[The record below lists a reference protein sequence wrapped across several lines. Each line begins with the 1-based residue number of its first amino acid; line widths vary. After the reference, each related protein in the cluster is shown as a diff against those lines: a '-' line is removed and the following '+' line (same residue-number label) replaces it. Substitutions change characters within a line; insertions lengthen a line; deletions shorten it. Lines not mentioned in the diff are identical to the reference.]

1 MYSEARGAASG
12 GIGMKSSVGWSG
24 LLLALSLLGVLL
36 IPPPIAAHPASYIR
50 HQLTTPVQ
58 LFSVNLLEQANN
70 DFSYQRIFPPDERR
84 RVTPTTSFPAS
95 AVTLLVGEFA
105 DGTLFSCSGALIST
119 NVVLTAAHCLYAA
132 ENGGWVERL
141 IVVPG
146 ADRQSGRVVTPYG
159 MTEAV
164 DVVVPRGWVEQG
176 EMPEFD
182 FGLVLLADPLGTE
195 AGSLAIAAPSDA
207 ALTDPSFSFVAAGY
221 PGDKPFGTQWHAS
234 AGGFLD
240 ISADLLALQA
250 DLTEGMSGGPLLT
263 TDRFAVFGIVSFES
277 TLANVARRVTTDVIG
292 FVEDFCADAGC
303 RLQVTPF
310 PAPPSQPTPT
320 PRPTPTPG
328 TPVSLAFVAV
338 QPARWS
344 TVLPGPVQVSATV
357 VSDRPIAELIVR
369 VAGQEA
375 RGTGPT
381 VTFTAHLDPG
391 NHLIEAMARDV
402 DGRELR
408 TIWDVVASWDLAD
421 GPWFDSRGRPRAE
434 AINATARALVEAFR
448 WHLYGMS
455 WDGVDHRGDLP
466 THAPELQPGEPVP
479 VLVTENGFDQQAT
492 EATLRALVEAFRWHL
507 YGISWDGVPHPEVP
521 THAATVLPPEPVGPW
536 FSPEG
541 QPIPEEITRTLRSL
555 VEAFRWHLYGA
566 TWDGQPRSDMPTHAR
581 SAW

>member
-1 MYSEARGAASG
+1 
-12 GIGMKSSVGWSG
+12 MKSRFGWPG
-24 LLLALSLLGVLL
+24 LFLALSLLLALL
-36 IPPPIAAHPASYIR
+36 ATHPVAAEPASYVR
-50 HQLTTPVQ
+50 HQLAAPARAA
-58 LFSVNLLEQANN
+58 SASLLEAVGR
-70 DFSYQRIFPPDERR
+70 DFSYQRIFPPDERV
-84 RVTPTTSFPAS
+84 RVTPTTSLPAS

-105 DGTLFSCSGALIST
+105 DGTLFSCSGTLIST

-141 IVVPG
+141 IVAPG
-146 ADRQSGRVVTPYG
+146 ADRLGTSVVTPYG
-159 MTEAV
+159 TTEAI
-164 DVVVPRGWVEQG
+164 DVVVPRGWAEQG
-176 EMPEFD
+176 GMPRFD
-182 FGLVLLADPLGTE
+182 FGLVLVADPLGAQ
-195 AGSLAIAAPSDA
+195 AGSLALAAPSDA
-207 ALTDPSFSFVAAGY
+207 VLTDPSFSFVVAGY
-221 PGDKPFGTQWHAS
+221 PGDKPLGTQWHAS
-234 AGGFLD
+234 ASGFLD

-277 TLANVARRVTTDVIG
+277 TLANVARRVTADVIH
-292 FVEDFCADAGC
+292 FVENFCADAGC
-303 RLQVTPF
+303 SLQATPL
-310 PAPPSQPTPT
+310 PTPT
-320 PRPTPTPG
+320 PQPTPTPG

-338 QPARWS
+338 EPARWS

-357 VSDRPIAELIVR
+357 VSDRPLAELSVR

-391 NHLIEAMARDV
+391 NHLIEAIARDV
-402 DGRELR
+402 NGRELR

-421 GPWFDSRGRPRAE
+421 GPWFDGRGQPRAE

-466 THAPELQPGEPVP
+466 THAPGLRPGEPVP
-479 VLVTENGFDQQAT
+479 VLVTENGFDRQAT

-536 FSPEG
+536 FSPQA

-566 TWDGQPRSDMPTHAR
+566 TWDGTPRGDMPTHAVTAR
-581 SAW
+581 